1 MVQIA
6 AAIIINK
13 QGQVLIG
20 QRRSAP
26 DDSCAGLWEFPGGK
40 IEHGESQMQCLSR
53 ECWEEVGLAV
63 RVGGHYE
70 TVRHVYPERTVEVSF
85 WLAQVEQGIAYTF
98 VHDALKWVE
107 PRELEDYAF
116 CPANAAVIKRL
127 AAESPEKLSQMANA
141 ESSPEEK

>member
-13 QGQVLIG
+13 EGQVLIG

-40 IEHGESQMQCLSR
+40 VEAGESQMQCLSR
-53 ECWEEVGLAV
+53 ECWEEVGLAI

-70 TVRHVYPERTVEVSF
+70 TVRHVYPERTVEVDF
-85 WLAQVEQGIAYTF
+85 WLAQVEQGIAYAF
-98 VHDALKWVE
+98 VHEALKWVK
-107 PRELEDYAF
+107 PRELEEYAF
-116 CPANAAVIKRL
+116 CPANAVVIKRL
-127 AAESPEKLSQMANA
+127 AAEPAEKLSQMAYA
-141 ESSPEEK
+141 ERPLEEK